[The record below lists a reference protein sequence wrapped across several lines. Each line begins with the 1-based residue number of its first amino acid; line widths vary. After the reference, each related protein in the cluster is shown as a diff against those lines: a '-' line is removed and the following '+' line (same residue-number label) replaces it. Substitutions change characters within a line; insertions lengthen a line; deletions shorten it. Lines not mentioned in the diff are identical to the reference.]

1 MAALRPH
8 LDQQAAVRCWRQDA
22 QSTRLGHAFMLGADA
37 AEADPQAPARTS
49 GDAGAVG
56 RPVAVQRRGRA
67 VDGQPGLAMKV
78 PHSPVVALLRK
89 GRGRVRRGAVCGQ
102 EFGQAQA
109 MSEDMLKDGG
119 TGRSCL
125 FMSI

>member
-1 MAALRPH
+1 MAALRAD
-8 LDQQAAVRCWRQDA
+8 LDQQAAVRSGRQDA
-22 QSTRLGHAFMLGADA
+22 QGARPGHAFMLGADA

-67 VDGQPGLAMKV
+67 VDGQTGFAMKV
-78 PHSPVVALLRK
+78 PHPPVVALLRK

-119 TGRSCL
+119 TGRSRL